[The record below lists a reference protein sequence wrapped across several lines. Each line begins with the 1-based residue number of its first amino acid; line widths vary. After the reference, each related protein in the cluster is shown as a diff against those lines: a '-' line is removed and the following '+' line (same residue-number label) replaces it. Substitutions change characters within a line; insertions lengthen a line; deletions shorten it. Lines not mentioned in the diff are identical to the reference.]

1 MLQWVGN
8 TGKNVRERKIRRV
21 VRKCGATGAAKKLTD
36 KHKSVINIV
45 KRENESWM
53 SWKKLLLGD
62 FTLLVFLY
70 AVVFTRISISVFF
83 ALLKSACIFPLL
95 IQIIFWFLLLP
106 FCLPRSNLRFD
117 YPALLLFVSRL
128 NTQQQQSENI
138 FSMNLF
144 FPFKIFADF

>member
-62 FTLLVFLY
+62 FTLLVFF
-70 AVVFTRISISVFF
+70 VCCCIHQDFHFCFF
-83 ALLKSACIFPLL
+83 LHYWKVLAFFH
-95 IQIIFWFLLLP
+95 FWF
-106 FCLPRSNLRFD
+106 R
-117 YPALLLFVSRL
+117 
-128 NTQQQQSENI
+128 
-138 FSMNLF
+138 LF
-144 FPFKIFADF
+144 FDSCCCLFASPLELAIRLSSAAALRVSSQHTAAAKRKHFFYEFILSI